1 MITFLPKET
10 CMPIENDW
18 LDPDRAHAN
27 GAFIAGAEDFPPR
40 WEAAAAAYR
49 ESLGSRARLGIA
61 YGAADRQKYDLFLP
75 IDKPRGIL
83 VFIHGG
89 YWLAFGR
96 ESWSHLAKG
105 AVDRGWACAVPSY
118 TLAPDASLL
127 EIAEEIRQAI
137 AHVER
142 EVEGPI
148 VVTGHSAGGH
158 LAARMACGDGPARM
172 VRAVPIS
179 PVAELQPLM
188 ATKMQEKLKLDPAQC
203 ASESPAR
210 LARRRDVDVHVW
222 VGGNERPTFLWQAR
236 VLSEAWKCR
245 WTVDA
250 GRHHFDVID
259 GLAAANS
266 PLVEAC
272 LGGL

>member
-1 MITFLPKET
+1 
-10 CMPIENDW
+10 MPIENDW
-18 LDPDRAHAN
+18 LDPDRAYAN
-27 GAFIAGAEDFPPR
+27 GAFITGAEDFPLR

-49 ESLGSRARLGIA
+49 ESVGNRARLGIS
-61 YGAADRQKYDLFLP
+61 YGMADRRTYELFLP
-75 IDKPRGIL
+75 DAPPRGTL

-105 AVDRGWACAVPSY
+105 AVDRGWACAMPSY
-118 TLAPDASLL
+118 TLAPEASLPD
-127 EIAEEIRQAI
+127 IAEEMRQAI
-137 AHVER
+137 AHVAGEI
-142 EVEGPI
+142 EGPI

-158 LAARMACGDGPARM
+158 LAARMACGDGPARV

-188 ATKMQEKLKLDPAQC
+188 ATVMRDKLRLDPAVC

-210 LARRRDVDVHVW
+210 LKRRSEVDVHVW
-222 VGGNERPTFLWQAR
+222 VGGNERPNFLWQAR
-236 VLSEAWKCR
+236 VLSEAWNCR

-259 GLAAANS
+259 ALAEKDSA
-266 PLVEAC
+266 LIEAC
-272 LGGL
+272 LGGP